1 MEIDVEELRTV
12 INRLLDHVIKTRGI
26 QRVDLGSDLYWHI
39 DRSEVYDPTQEPSEV
54 DLGSFSD
61 DWEFLKNVREKQDIV
76 ALQLT
81 EVAPILRRLGEKV
94 SDDLSAKGE
103 G

>member
-12 INRLLDHVIKTRGI
+12 INRLLDHIVKTRGM
-26 QRVDLGSDLYWHI
+26 QRVDLGSDLYWNI
-39 DRSEVYDPTQEPSEV
+39 DRSEIYDPTQEPSEL

-61 DWEFLKNVREKQDIV
+61 DWEILKNVREKEDIV

-81 EVAPILRRLGEKV
+81 EVAPILRRLGKR
-94 SDDLSAKGE
+94 
-103 G
+103 